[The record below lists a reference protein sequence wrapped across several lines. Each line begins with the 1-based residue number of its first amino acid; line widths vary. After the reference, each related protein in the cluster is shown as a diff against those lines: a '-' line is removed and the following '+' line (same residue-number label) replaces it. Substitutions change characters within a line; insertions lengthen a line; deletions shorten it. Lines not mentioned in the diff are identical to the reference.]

1 MTPMRRA
8 PTTSQ
13 AYFGWF
19 VAAPEAVETA
29 ARPLRRSRRREVL
42 RTVVVLGLGAWLKD
56 YLDAHRVPEQ
66 GDLLAWRRPVPR
78 PRLPLARVERGGPD
92 PTKPCEGCRERPT
105 CRAPCQLLTRLLPPE
120 EVRAYN
126 EVSSPALMT
135 GGGHDEA
142 FLTIPAEWAD
152 EPENP
157 FAGTETVD
165 RWNGLVKTY
174 GGKRLRAVIDEEKVL
189 TAEQCEV
196 LRMFL
201 DGLTRKEIGALR
213 EVSRQ
218 AVHKVVW
225 AAVRTLRR
233 YFARG
238 PNGVPRRVERTE
250 DRHEAGAQRASG
262 RAEGAREKVS
272 RAA

>member
-29 ARPLRRSRRREVL
+29 ARPLRRSKRREVV

-66 GDLLAWRRPVPR
+66 GDLLAWRR
-78 PRLPLARVERGGPD
+78 ERGGPD
-92 PTKPCEGCRERPT
+92 PLKPCEGCRERPT

-126 EVSSPALMT
+126 EVSSPALMN

-157 FAGTETVD
+157 FAGTETDD
-165 RWNGLVKTY
+165 RWRSLLKTCGGRRLLALVETPGL
-174 GGKRLRAVIDEEKVL
+174 L
-189 TAEQCEV
+189 TEPQREV
-196 LRMFL
+196 LKMFL
-201 DGLTRKEIGALR
+201 SGRSRKEIGER
-213 EVSRQ
+213 RGVSRQ
-218 AVHKVVW
+218 AIHKVVW
-225 AAVRTLRR
+225 AAIRTLRPLLGR
-233 YFARG
+233 PG
-238 PNGVPRRVERTE
+238 PV
-250 DRHEAGAQRASG
+250 RAVDG
-262 RAEGAREKVS
+262 RPKGQKDEHHG
-272 RAA
+272 

>member
-29 ARPLRRSRRREVL
+29 ARPLRRSKRREVV

-66 GDLLAWRRPVPR
+66 GDLLAWRRPTPR

-92 PTKPCEGCRERPT
+92 PLKPCEGCRERPT

-126 EVSSPALMT
+126 EVSSPALMN

-157 FAGTETVD
+157 FAGTETDD
-165 RWNGLVKTY
+165 RWRSLLKTCGGRRLLALVETPGL
-174 GGKRLRAVIDEEKVL
+174 L
-189 TAEQCEV
+189 TEPQREV
-196 LRMFL
+196 LKMFL
-201 DGLTRKEIGALR
+201 SGRSRKEIGER
-213 EVSRQ
+213 RGVSRQ
-218 AVHKVVW
+218 AIHKVVW
-225 AAVRTLRR
+225 AAIRTLRPLLGR
-233 YFARG
+233 PG
-238 PNGVPRRVERTE
+238 PVRVV
-250 DRHEAGAQRASG
+250 DG
-262 RAEGAREKVS
+262 RPKGQKDEHHG
-272 RAA
+272 

>member
-29 ARPLRRSRRREVL
+29 ARPLRRSKRREVV
-42 RTVVVLGLGAWLKD
+42 RTVVVLDLLAWLKD

-66 GDLLAWRRPVPR
+66 GDLLAWRRPTPR

-92 PTKPCEGCRERPT
+92 PLKPCEGCRERPT

-142 FLTIPAEWAD
+142 FFPMASALDWVLSVAKNLVQKPDDVQARWAEA
-152 EPENP
+152 
-157 FAGTETVD
+157 
-165 RWNGLVKTY
+165 
-174 GGKRLRAVIDEEKVL
+174 
-189 TAEQCEV
+189 
-196 LRMFL
+196 
-201 DGLTRKEIGALR
+201 
-213 EVSRQ
+213 
-218 AVHKVVW
+218 
-225 AAVRTLRR
+225 
-233 YFARG
+233 
-238 PNGVPRRVERTE
+238 ERTVELRVAPE
-250 DRHEAGAQRASG
+250 DRGKIIG
-262 RAEGAREKVS
+262 RRGKTIDSLRIVANAAFGGGDDARIDIKLLEE
-272 RAA
+272 